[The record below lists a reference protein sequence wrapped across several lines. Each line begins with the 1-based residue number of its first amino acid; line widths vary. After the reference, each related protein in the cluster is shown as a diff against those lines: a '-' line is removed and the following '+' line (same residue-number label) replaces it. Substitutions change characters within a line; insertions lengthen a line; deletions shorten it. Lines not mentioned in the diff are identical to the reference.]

1 MEITRQQVERYLD
14 GLVVEIYI
22 SQGRP
27 ERIEKF
33 REAIEVLQWQGYQL
47 RHYVLMLEELRDEY
61 L

>member
-1 MEITRQQVERYLD
+1 MEITKQQVERYLD

-33 REAIEVLQWQGYQL
+33 REAIEVLQWQGYNVRQ
-47 RHYVLMLEELRDEY
+47 YVLMLEELRDEY